1 MNAAMVQQ
9 ADKADTGN
17 LGRRTITA
25 VVLAPTVL
33 IAVYFGSP
41 FFEILVFTAALI
53 LAWEWNRLCAG
64 RFFWLVGG
72 LFYIVLPCWAL
83 LLLHSDPVAGQ
94 ETLFWLFVVVW
105 SSDTGAYVFGNL
117 IGGPKMSPVISPK
130 KTWSGLMGG
139 IVSAGLAGLITAF
152 VLQKDSF
159 LALAGWSAIIG
170 IACQAGDLLESWV
183 KRYFGV
189 KDSGII
195 VPGHGGLFD
204 RVDGL
209 LAAAVV
215 VAAIGV
221 ARKSSILTWT

>member
-1 MNAAMVQQ
+1 
-9 ADKADTGN
+9 
-17 LGRRTITA
+17 
-25 VVLAPTVL
+25 
-33 IAVYFGSP
+33 
-41 FFEILVFTAALI
+41 
-53 LAWEWNRLCAG
+53 
-64 RFFWLVGG
+64 
-72 LFYIVLPCWAL
+72 
-83 LLLHSDPVAGQ
+83 
-94 ETLFWLFVVVW
+94 
-105 SSDTGAYVFGNL
+105 
-117 IGGPKMSPVISPK
+117 
-130 KTWSGLMGG
+130 MGG

>member
-33 IAVYFGSP
+33 VAVYFGSP

-53 LAWEWNRLCAG
+53 LAWEWNQLCAG
-64 RFFWLVGG
+64 KFFWLVCG

-83 LLLHSDPVAGQ
+83 LLLRSDPMAGQ
-94 ETLFWLFVVVW
+94 ETLFWLFAVVW

-139 IVSAGLAGLITAF
+139 IVSAGLVGLITAF

-159 LALAGWSAIIG
+159 LALAGWSAVIG

-209 LAAAVV
+209 LAAAVA
-215 VAAIGV
+215 VAMAGG
-221 ARKSSILTWT
+221 AGKGSILTWT